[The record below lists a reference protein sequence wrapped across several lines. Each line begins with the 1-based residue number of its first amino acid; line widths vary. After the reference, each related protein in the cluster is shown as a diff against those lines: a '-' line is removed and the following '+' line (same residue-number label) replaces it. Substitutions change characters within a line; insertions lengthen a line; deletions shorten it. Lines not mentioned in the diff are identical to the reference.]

1 MAYQML
7 CKNHNIVKFSIDTVT
22 WDFQVKSSFQNSDRK
37 HKLSE
42 ALSFALELE
51 LRSASHHKVL
61 DGGLLL

>member
-1 MAYQML
+1 ML
-7 CKNHNIVKFSIDTVT
+7 CKKCSMEKFSIDTVT
-22 WDFQVKSSFQNSDRK
+22 CDFQVKSSFQNSDRK